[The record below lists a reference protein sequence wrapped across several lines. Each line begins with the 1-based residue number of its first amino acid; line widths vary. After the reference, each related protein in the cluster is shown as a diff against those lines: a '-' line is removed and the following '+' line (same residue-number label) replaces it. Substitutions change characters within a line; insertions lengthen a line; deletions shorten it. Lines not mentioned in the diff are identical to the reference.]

1 MNMSIS
7 MKRWLAPVL
16 LALVC
21 QAPVA
26 AFAASKDEAVA
37 MVKKAVAYLKQNGPE
52 KSLAEFNKTEGQFVS
67 GELYV
72 VVLDM
77 NGVLLADG
85 NKPKL
90 VGKALIDVKDVN
102 GKAFVRDELEIAR
115 SKGAGWVDFV
125 WFNPTTKA
133 MAPRSSYFEKVGE
146 LIVLTGVY
154 N

>member
-1 MNMSIS
+1 MT
-7 MKRWLAPVL
+7 MKRWIAPVV

-21 QAPVA
+21 QAPLA
-26 AFAASKDEAVA
+26 ALAASKDEAVA
-37 MVKKAVAYLKQNGPE
+37 MVKKAVAYLKQNGQE
-52 KSLAEFNKTEGQFVS
+52 KALAEFNKTEGQFVK

-77 NGVLLADG
+77 NGVVLADG

-102 GKAFVRDELEIAR
+102 GKAFVREELELAK
-115 SKGAGWVDFV
+115 SKGQGWVDFM
-125 WFNPTTKA
+125 WFNPETKA
-133 MAPRSSYFEKVGE
+133 MAPRSSYFEKAGE
-146 LIVLTGVY
+146 VIVLTGVY

>member
-1 MNMSIS
+1 
-7 MKRWLAPVL
+7 
-16 LALVC
+16 
-21 QAPVA
+21 
-26 AFAASKDEAVA
+26 
-37 MVKKAVAYLKQNGPE
+37 
-52 KSLAEFNKTEGQFVS
+52 
-67 GELYV
+67 
-72 VVLDM
+72 M

-90 VGKALIDVKDVN
+90 VGKALLDVKDIN
-102 GKAFVRDELEIAR
+102 GKAFVREELEIAR

>member
-1 MNMSIS
+1 
-7 MKRWLAPVL
+7 MKRWIAPAL
-16 LALVC
+16 LALLC
-21 QAPVA
+21 QAPLTVL
-26 AFAASKDEAVA
+26 AASKDEAVS
-37 MVKKAVAYLKQNGPE
+37 MVKKAVAYLKQNGQE

-102 GKAFVRDELEIAR
+102 GKAFVREELELAR
-115 SKGAGWVDFV
+115 SKGGGWVDFV
-125 WFNPTTKA
+125 WFNPATKV

-146 LIVLTGVY
+146 VIVLTGVY

>member
-1 MNMSIS
+1 MNMT
-7 MKRWLAPVL
+7 RWFAPVV

-26 AFAASKDEAVA
+26 AFAAGKDEAVA
-37 MVKKAVAYLKQNGPE
+37 MVNKAVAYLKQNGQE
-52 KSLAEFNKTEGQFVS
+52 KALAEFNKTDGQFVK

-77 NGVLLADG
+77 NGVVLADG

-90 VGKALIDVKDVN
+90 VGKALIEVKDVN
-102 GKAFVRDELEIAR
+102 GKAFVREELDMAK
-115 SKGAGWVDFV
+115 SKGKGWVDFM
-125 WFNPTTKA
+125 WFNPETKA

-146 LIVLTGVY
+146 VIVLTGVY

>member
-1 MNMSIS
+1 MSMP
-7 MKRWLAPVL
+7 MKRWIAPAL

-37 MVKKAVAYLKQNGPE
+37 MVKKAVAYVKQNGQE
-52 KSLAEFNKTEGQFVS
+52 KSLAEFNKTEGQFVN

-72 VVLDM
+72 VVLDT
-77 NGVLLADG
+77 NGVVLADG

-90 VGKALIDVKDVN
+90 VGKALIEVKDVN
-102 GKAFVRDELEIAR
+102 GKAFVREELEIAKN
-115 SKGAGWVDFV
+115 KGAGWVDFV
-125 WFNPTTKA
+125 WFNPVTKA
-133 MAPRSSYFEKVGE
+133 MAPRSSYFEKVGDV
-146 LIVLTGVY
+146 IVLTGVY

>member
-1 MNMSIS
+1 MNMT
-7 MKRWLAPVL
+7 RWFAPVV

-26 AFAASKDEAVA
+26 ACAAGKDEAVA
-37 MVKKAVAYLKQNGPE
+37 MVNKAVAYLKQNGQE
-52 KSLAEFNKTEGQFVS
+52 KALAEFNKTDGQFVK

-77 NGVLLADG
+77 NGVVLADG

-90 VGKALIDVKDVN
+90 VGKALIEVKDVN
-102 GKAFVRDELEIAR
+102 GKAFVREELDMAK
-115 SKGAGWVDFV
+115 SKGKGWVDFM
-125 WFNPTTKA
+125 WFNPETKA

-146 LIVLTGVY
+146 VIVLTGVY

>member
-1 MNMSIS
+1 MN
-7 MKRWLAPVL
+7 MKRWLAPVV

-26 AFAASKDEAVA
+26 AFAAGKDEAVA
-37 MVKKAVAYLKQNGPE
+37 MVNKAVAYLKQNGQE
-52 KSLAEFNKTEGQFVS
+52 KALAEFNKTDGQFVK

-77 NGVLLADG
+77 NGVVLADG

-90 VGKALIDVKDVN
+90 VGKALIEVKDVN
-102 GKAFVRDELEIAR
+102 GKAFVREELDMAR
-115 SKGAGWVDFV
+115 SKGKGWVDFM
-125 WFNPTTKA
+125 WFNPETKA

-146 LIVLTGVY
+146 VIVLTGVY

>member
-1 MNMSIS
+1 MNMT
-7 MKRWLAPVL
+7 RWLAPVV

-26 AFAASKDEAVA
+26 AFAAGKDEAVA
-37 MVKKAVAYLKQNGPE
+37 MVNKAVAYLKQNGQE
-52 KSLAEFNKTEGQFVS
+52 KALAEFNKTDGQFVK

-77 NGVLLADG
+77 NGVVLADG

-90 VGKALIDVKDVN
+90 VGKALIEVKDVN
-102 GKAFVRDELEIAR
+102 GKAFVREELDMAK
-115 SKGAGWVDFV
+115 SKGKGWVDFM
-125 WFNPTTKA
+125 WFNPETKA

-146 LIVLTGVY
+146 VIVLTGVY